1 MGMKLGI
8 PVAGLC
14 VISCL
19 ILWTLV
25 KKCIL
30 PVIIHSTLGIAS
42 LMSPGGILT
51 WSYSVWGVYN
61 VTCCL
66 SWQYLALKY
75 QVQFEAII
83 YLICFNFQGERT
95 GSFKN
100 VPQYAVLAYILSAVK
115 VVVNFWNKEG
125 LIFYEIF
132 LHVYLVSFSFKLFIA
147 VFSSF
152 CSWAKCT
159 LNIPGDVCS
168 KTFKSVRI
176 RMFCQVRWI
185 MMIDKIESINC
196 NLWNITVCDCSCKS

>member
-51 WSYSVWGVYN
+51 WSYSIWGVYN
-61 VTCCL
+61 VTCCW

-83 YLICFNFQGERT
+83 YLICFNFQGERA
-95 GSFKN
+95 GSLRMCHICCIGIHFECSKSGCKFLEQRGFN
-100 VPQYAVLAYILSAVK
+100 ILWNLSACVPS
-115 VVVNFWNKEG
+115 FFFLQTFHCCI
-125 LIFYEIF
+125 LIF
-132 LHVYLVSFSFKLFIA
+132 LLMGKVYLKHTWGCL
-147 VFSSF
+147 
-152 CSWAKCT
+152 
-159 LNIPGDVCS
+159 
-168 KTFKSVRI
+168 
-176 RMFCQVRWI
+176 
-185 MMIDKIESINC
+185 
-196 NLWNITVCDCSCKS
+196 